1 MKKSRGM
8 RHSSSDEMRVFD
20 VYNAPTTHKD
30 HHQQAVVDAQHLSV
44 HDLLSISARLKTVF
58 NCMFHNKTPKVF
70 CSTFGVHYNV
80 YATFFFGLTLA
91 LMLRIVWRT

>member
-1 MKKSRGM
+1 MSQVVQIYLYFVPCREHNSVVSVLCMTQKS
-8 RHSSSDEMRVFD
+8 
-20 VYNAPTTHKD
+20 
-30 HHQQAVVDAQHLSV
+30 L